1 MKHLKYLLYIL
12 FVFISSLGIISCCYS
27 KKASSAANTAKK
39 QDIPD
44 YEKNGYARATVIKY
58 EVDGCGY
65 LLQLGSGKK
74 LEVLNLPEELK
85 QEKKEVWIKYELD
98 RNAASICMAGD
109 IIKLTDYKVIK

>member
-1 MKHLKYLLYIL
+1 MKYLKHLLYLLC
-12 FVFISSLGIISCCYS
+12 VFISTISIVSCCCQN
-27 KKASSAANTAKK
+27 KAVSATDTTKK
-39 QDIPD
+39 QETPD
-44 YEKNGYARATVIKY
+44 YEKAGYVRATVIKY

-74 LEVLNLPEELK
+74 LEALNLPEELK

-109 IIKLTDYKVIK
+109 IVKLTDHKVIK

>member
-12 FVFISSLGIISCCYS
+12 FVFISSLGIISCCCS
-27 KKASSAANTAKK
+27 KKAASATDTAKK
-39 QDIPD
+39 QEVPD
-44 YEKNGYARATVIKY
+44 YEKAGYARATVIKY

-74 LEVLNLPEELK
+74 LEVLSLPEELK

-98 RNAASICMAGD
+98 KNAASICMAGD